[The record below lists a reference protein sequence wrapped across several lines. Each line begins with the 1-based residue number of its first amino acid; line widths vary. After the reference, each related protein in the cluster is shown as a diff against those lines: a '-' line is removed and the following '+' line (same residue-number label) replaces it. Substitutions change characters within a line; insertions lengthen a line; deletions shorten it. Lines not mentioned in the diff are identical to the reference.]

1 MDYWCALWFWPIEK
15 AELLPTRSEFL
26 ADMGFILEGT
36 IDTFAAVSKEIKM
49 GQLSMFPS
57 EAEQLVMD
65 MTEQYSGMG
74 VVDIPKLCQQQ
85 PRLALVRQIAEQNH
99 FMHWE
104 LEFADLFAERGG
116 FDLVIGNPPWIQL
129 AWNEQSVLSDKHPV
143 FAVKKMSATDT
154 TKHRNEVL
162 CYPDTHNLYSTEYVS
177 ISGEQAFTMP

>member
-15 AELLPTRSEFL
+15 ADLLPSRSEFL

-49 GQLSMFPS
+49 GQLSLFPS

-65 MTEQYSGMG
+65 MTEQYRGMG
-74 VVDIPKLCQQQ
+74 VVDIPKLCEQQ

-104 LEFADLFAERGG
+104 LEFADLFADRGG
-116 FDLVIGNPPWIQL
+116 FDLMIGNPRIKTN
-129 AWNEQSVLSDKHPV
+129 WNEMNLLADMQPL
-143 FAVKKMSATDT
+143 FAVKKFSSKDERTAIFFAQ
-154 TKHRNEVL
+154 K
-162 CYPDTHNLYSTEYVS
+162 
-177 ISGEQAFTMP
+177 